1 MPLIKIVQDLSGGT
15 PAMRA
20 ARTTYLPMEP
30 RERPAD
36 YDARLD
42 ATVLFEG
49 YSKTRDSLVGL
60 VYNGEITLKEDVPKL
75 LKDYAEDVDL
85 AGNHIDVF
93 GKARFLDQFEG
104 ASVILVDMERPD
116 NQQRKTLAG
125 NTRADSEAFRP
136 YMVGYRHDQVTNWRK
151 VRINGKEEYTLI
163 TFREC
168 AAEADGEYGEAE
180 VVRYRTFK
188 RPVIDEGRD
197 AAGKRIGPVIY
208 GAPMWE
214 LWRENK
220 QHTGEDDRLVW
231 EDGGDLPISR
241 ISVAVGGELGSKPP
255 LLGLGY
261 LNISHWRNSSDQEN
275 ILHITR
281 VPKLVQVGGDP
292 PGTGTNADDEIVLNV
307 TSTLWVPEN
316 GDVKWLE
323 IKSEGSISVG
333 RQHLLDIQD
342 RMAMMGLATLTQRS
356 DANITAYEKAQDA
369 KEKHSTLSTMARSH
383 KDQME
388 LALEFMAEYKGLES
402 GGSIELPASQEDLV
416 FDAQDLQLAYTMH
429 KEGRL
434 TPDTF
439 YMLASKR
446 WRVDL
451 SEEGKAVEKI
461 LAEKAKEK
469 PAELPPAEKEPPEMP
484 MNGGVQ

>member
-1 MPLIKIVQDLSGGT
+1 
-15 PAMRA
+15 
-20 ARTTYLPMEP
+20 
-30 RERPAD
+30 
-36 YDARLD
+36 
-42 ATVLFEG
+42 
-49 YSKTRDSLVGL
+49 
-60 VYNGEITLKEDVPKL
+60 
-75 LKDYAEDVDL
+75 
-85 AGNHIDVF
+85 
-93 GKARFLDQFEG
+93 
-104 ASVILVDMERPD
+104 
-116 NQQRKTLAG
+116 
-125 NTRADSEAFRP
+125 
-136 YMVGYRHDQVTNWRK
+136 
-151 VRINGKEEYTLI
+151 
-163 TFREC
+163 
-168 AAEADGEYGEAE
+168 
-180 VVRYRTFK
+180 
-188 RPVIDEGRD
+188 
-197 AAGKRIGPVIY
+197 
-208 GAPMWE
+208 
-214 LWRENK
+214 
-220 QHTGEDDRLVW
+220 
-231 EDGGDLPISR
+231 
-241 ISVAVGGELGSKPP
+241 
-255 LLGLGY
+255 
-261 LNISHWRNSSDQEN
+261 
-275 ILHITR
+275 
-281 VPKLVQVGGDP
+281 
-292 PGTGTNADDEIVLNV
+292 
-307 TSTLWVPEN
+307 LWVPEN

-356 DANITAYEKAQDA
+356 DASITATEKIQDA

-383 KDQME
+383 KDQTE

-451 SEEGKAVEKI
+451 TAEAKAAEKI